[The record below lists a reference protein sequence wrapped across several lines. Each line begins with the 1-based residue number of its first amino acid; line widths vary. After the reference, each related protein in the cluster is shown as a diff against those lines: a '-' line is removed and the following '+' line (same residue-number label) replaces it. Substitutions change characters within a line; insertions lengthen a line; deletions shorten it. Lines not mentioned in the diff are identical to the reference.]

1 MKRVKSLYLSAVVAA
16 VVAFSAPHAYAQ
28 STQTNLVYETS
39 YTIQMNNLPSW
50 ISSTLG
56 SLGAAGVGDATA
68 EFIIYDT
75 QWVATGQVVR
85 TVNAQVY
92 MLVGGVP
99 IVLYD
104 YSIAYDWDTGEVV
117 SSNTNGIGP
126 WTWNWGDEY
135 FLWGFSTNL
144 WGADLDLN
152 IYWGWYVDLTV
163 NVFDAALE
171 GAGYIRSTLDVAV
184 DVGALLV
191 GISNIASVYVDFEAK
206 PIQLRA
212 VLLLNALQGLYTK
225 LYYDLPMSLKVDV
238 DLLFGLV
245 GFTAYEKDWDYSWT
259 LLDKHIVEW
268 LEPDF

>member
-16 VVAFSAPHAYAQ
+16 VVAFSAPHASAQ

-135 FLWGFSTNL
+135 FLWGYSTNL
-144 WGADLDLN
+144 WGADLV
-152 IYWGWYVDLTV
+152 IYLTCAEDMV
-163 NVFDAALE
+163 MDSAC
-171 GAGYIRSTLDVAV
+171 
-184 DVGALLV
+184 
-191 GISNIASVYVDFEAK
+191 
-206 PIQLRA
+206 
-212 VLLLNALQGLYTK
+212 
-225 LYYDLPMSLKVDV
+225 
-238 DLLFGLV
+238 
-245 GFTAYEKDWDYSWT
+245 
-259 LLDKHIVEW
+259 
-268 LEPDF
+268 